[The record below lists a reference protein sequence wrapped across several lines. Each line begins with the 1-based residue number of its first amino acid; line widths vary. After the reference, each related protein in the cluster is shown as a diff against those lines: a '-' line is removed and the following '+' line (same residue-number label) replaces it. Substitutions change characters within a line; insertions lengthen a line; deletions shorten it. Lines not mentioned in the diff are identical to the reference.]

1 MKVSELRARSPV
13 DEIVLEIVSKEEPRS
28 FATEKASGR
37 VCNCAGADG
46 TGDEVKI
53 TLWNEQIDQFNEGD
67 KVKISNGWVS
77 EYKGQI
83 QLGTGKKGTIV
94 KADETD
100 SEDSAGAKQKKK

>member
-37 VCNCAGADG
+37 VCNCAGADD

-67 KVKISNGWVS
+67 KVKIKNGWVS

-83 QLGTGKKGTIV
+83 QLGTGKKGTIELV
-94 KADETD
+94 DGS
-100 SEDSAGAKQKKK
+100 SEDPVNSKQKKK